1 MAKIISTIKAVLT
14 RIIFSAHSLIAVWHV
29 TNLKHEKIYWTLCA
43 PLLLLLFEGIF
54 TIMIKKTQEWR
65 WFCPSVF
72 LYLSSIVPAIWLLE
86 LDKVTH
92 RRQFMT
98 SNNSN
103 NNTGNFTLSGCLL
116 TTTSTIVDTSN
127 ISGIAP
133 VANLL
138 DQVGI
143 RNVGSITLNTLTTLI
158 EQFLMLILIV
168 GRWLL
173 PKGDL
178 TRDQLSQ
185 LLLVYIGTAADI
197 IEFFDSYKDD
207 SIASVDFLVYLT
219 LGIWSWSL
227 MQFTIVL
234 SATRGRRPRGSGSH
248 SKEEQADCC
257 QSCCCGIDVWGIV
270 LNVILQDAPFLT
282 FRLLIIFHYNIINYM
297 NVFFTSEF
305 FLFLVSTLK
314 LKLFLWPGKNS
325 LVIILQLYRL
335 YVVNAEFWKNRRE
348 SRMAKARQFQS
359 RRKVQDADQNSIYMI
374 SNERGGDVKKKIKKA
389 KDKDYAE
396 HEAAHSKKKKDK
408 KDKKK
413 RKRKDTGYST
423 ASSQNLYST
432 KASGTDKETRR
443 KDKKGKKSKRNCST
457 SPSDCDLGK
466 KQKRGKSGDKSDK
479 KKSRKIDAVVEESSS
494 SSSSSSSDSS
504 NSTLPSYEVIDEK
517 KARRRK
523 RRGSSS
529 DTSSGDSSSDS
540 SSSSSSDS

>member
-1 MAKIISTIKAVLT
+1 MAKIISTIKAILT
-14 RIIFSAHSLIAVWHV
+14 RIIFSAHSLLAIWQV
-29 TNLKHEKIYWTLCA
+29 TTFKKDIIYWTLCG
-43 PLLLLLFEGIF
+43 PLLLLLLEGIF

-86 LDKVTH
+86 LDKIE
-92 RRQFMT
+92 RRLQLMNASLVNANA
-98 SNNSN
+98 SNAINDSSLAG
-103 NNTGNFTLSGCLL
+103 TTT
-116 TTTSTIVDTSN
+116 TTTSTSHTTSTN
-127 ISGIAP
+127 SSAIAP
-133 VANLL
+133 VADLL
-138 DQVGI
+138 DDAG
-143 RNVGSITLNTLTTLI
+143 ITLPVISPDTWTTLI

-207 SIASVDFLVYLT
+207 SIARIGFLVFLT

-248 SKEEQADCC
+248 HKEDQTDCC
-257 QSCCCGIDVWGIV
+257 QNCCCGIDVWGIV

-282 FRLLIIFHYNIINYM
+282 FRLLIIFQYKIINYM
-297 NVFFTSEF
+297 NVFFTC
-305 FLFLVSTLK
+305 
-314 LKLFLWPGKNS
+314 KNS

-335 YVVNAEFWKNRRE
+335 YVVNAEFWKSRRE
-348 SRMAKARQFQS
+348 SRMAKARQYQS
-359 RRKVQDADQNSIYMI
+359 RRRVHDADQNSIYMI
-374 SNERGGDVKKKIKKA
+374 SNERGGEVKKKIKKA
-389 KDKDYAE
+389 KDRDFVE
-396 HEAAHSKKKKDK
+396 PEASYSKKKRDK
-408 KDKKK
+408 KGKKK

-432 KASGTDKETRR
+432 KVGN
-443 KDKKGKKSKRNCST
+443 KDKKGKKSKRICSS
-457 SPSDCDLGK
+457 SPSDCDPMNIK
-466 KQKRGKSGDKSDK
+466 KQKRAKNAEKADK
-479 KKSRKIDAVVEESSS
+479 KKSRKIEAVIEESSS
-494 SSSSSSSDSS
+494 STSSSSDSS

-517 KARRRK
+517 KSRRRK
-523 RRGSSS
+523 HGHSSDSSS
-529 DTSSGDSSSDS
+529 SSSSSDS
-540 SSSSSSDS
+540 SSSSS

>member
-1 MAKIISTIKAVLT
+1 MAKIISTIKAILT
-14 RIIFSAHSLIAVWHV
+14 RIIFSAHSLLAIWQV
-29 TNLKHEKIYWTLCA
+29 TAIKKDYKYWTLCG
-43 PLLLLLFEGIF
+43 PLLLLLLEGIF

-86 LDKVTH
+86 LEKVAK
-92 RRQFMT
+92 RVRIMK
-98 SNNSN
+98 NSMAIAN
-103 NNTGNFTLSGCLL
+103 ATNTGNFTSFGVGVIGSL
-116 TTTSTIVDTSN
+116 DSN
-127 ISGIAP
+127 DSSITA
-133 VANLL
+133 VATLL
-138 DQVGI
+138 DRTGI
-143 RNVGSITLNTLTTLI
+143 TIPVMTTDTWTTLI

-168 GRWLL
+168 GRWML

-207 SIASVDFLVYLT
+207 SIARIGFLVYLT

-248 SKEEQADCC
+248 RKEEQTDCC
-257 QSCCCGIDVWGIV
+257 QNCCCGIDVWGIV

-282 FRLLIIFHYNIINYM
+282 FRLLIIFQYKIINYM
-297 NVFFTSEF
+297 NVFFTC
-305 FLFLVSTLK
+305 
-314 LKLFLWPGKNS
+314 KNS

-348 SRMAKARQFQS
+348 SRMAKTKQFQS

-374 SNERGGDVKKKIKKA
+374 SNERGGDAKKKKIRKA
-389 KDKDYAE
+389 KDYAE
-396 HEAAHSKKKKDK
+396 EAAYSKKKKDK

-432 KASGTDKETRR
+432 KASGTDKESRR
-443 KDKKGKKSKRNCST
+443 KDKKGKKSKRNCSS
-457 SPSDCDLGK
+457 SPSDCDLAK
-466 KQKRGKSGDKSDK
+466 KQKRGKNGDKNDK
-479 KKSRKIDAVVEESSS
+479 KKSRKIEAVIEESSS

-523 RRGSSS
+523 HRGSSS
-529 DTSSGDSSSDS
+529 DTSSEDTSSDS
-540 SSSSSSDS
+540 SSSSSSDSS

>member
-1 MAKIISTIKAVLT
+1 MAKIISTIKAILT
-14 RIIFSAHSLIAVWHV
+14 RIIFSAHSLLAIWQV
-29 TNLKHEKIYWTLCA
+29 TTFKKDIIYWTLCG
-43 PLLLLLFEGIF
+43 PLLLLLLEGIF

-86 LDKVTH
+86 LDKIE
-92 RRQFMT
+92 RRLQLMNA
-98 SNNSN
+98 SLVVVNQSISALN
-103 NNTGNFTLSGCLL
+103 
-116 TTTSTIVDTSN
+116 DTSSN
-127 ISGIAP
+127 SSSLSSSVSSSLASSNVANSATNSSAIP
-133 VANLL
+133 VADLL
-138 DQVGI
+138 DDAG
-143 RNVGSITLNTLTTLI
+143 ITLPVISPDTWTTLI

-207 SIASVDFLVYLT
+207 SIARIDFLVFLT

-248 SKEEQADCC
+248 HKEEHTDCC
-257 QSCCCGIDVWGIV
+257 QNCCCGIDVWGIV

-282 FRLLIIFHYNIINYM
+282 FRLLIIFQYKIINYM
-297 NVFFTSEF
+297 NVFFTC
-305 FLFLVSTLK
+305 K
-314 LKLFLWPGKNS
+314 CKNS

-348 SRMAKARQFQS
+348 SRMEKARQYQS
-359 RRKVQDADQNSIYMI
+359 RRRVHDTDHNSIYMI

-389 KDKDYAE
+389 KDRDFVE
-396 HEAAHSKKKKDK
+396 PEASYSKKKKDK
-408 KDKKK
+408 KEKKK

-432 KASGTDKETRR
+432 KANG
-443 KDKKGKKSKRNCST
+443 KDKKAKKSKRNCSS
-457 SPSDCDLGK
+457 SPSDCDLANAK
-466 KQKRGKSGDKSDK
+466 KQKRAKNADKAEK
-479 KKSRKIDAVVEESSS
+479 KKSRKIEAVIEETS

-517 KARRRK
+517 KSRRRK
-523 RRGSSS
+523 HGRSSDSSS
-529 DTSSGDSSSDS
+529 SDSSSDS
-540 SSSSSSDS
+540 SSSSS

>member
-1 MAKIISTIKAVLT
+1 MAKIISTIKATLT
-14 RIIFSAHSLIAVWHV
+14 RIIFSAHSLLAIWQVVA
-29 TNLKHEKIYWTLCA
+29 LKGDIIYWTLCG
-43 PLLLLLFEGIF
+43 PLLLLLLEGIF

-86 LDKVTH
+86 LDKVA
-92 RRQFMT
+92 RRV
-98 SNNSN
+98 
-103 NNTGNFTLSGCLL
+103 GNM
-116 TTTSTIVDTSN
+116 TTTNSTVYNPSNYTIPMVNGTSF
-127 ISGIAP
+127 IASSTNSSVPP
-133 VANLL
+133 VATLL
-138 DQVGI
+138 GQAGVTISVTPD
-143 RNVGSITLNTLTTLI
+143 TWTTLI

-207 SIASVDFLVYLT
+207 SIAKIGFLVFLT

-248 SKEEQADCC
+248 QKEEHTDCC
-257 QSCCCGIDVWGIV
+257 QNCCCGIDVWGIV

-282 FRLLIIFHYNIINYM
+282 FRLLIIFQYKIINYM
-297 NVFFTSEF
+297 NVFFTC
-305 FLFLVSTLK
+305 
-314 LKLFLWPGKNS
+314 KNS

-374 SNERGGDVKKKIKKA
+374 SNERGGDVKKKIRKA

-396 HEAAHSKKKKDK
+396 QEAVYSKKKKDK
-408 KDKKK
+408 KDKWKK

-432 KASGTDKETRR
+432 KASGTDKESRR
-443 KDKKGKKSKRNCST
+443 KDKKGKKSKRTCSS
-457 SPSDCDLGK
+457 SPSDCDLAK
-466 KQKRGKSGDKSDK
+466 KQKRGKNADKNDK
-479 KKSRKIDAVVEESSS
+479 KKSRKIDAVVEESS

-523 RRGSSS
+523 HRA
-529 DTSSGDSSSDS
+529 SSSDS
-540 SSSSSSDS
+540 SSEDSSSSKSSSSSSDSS

>member
-1 MAKIISTIKAVLT
+1 MAKIISTIKAILT
-14 RIIFSAHSLIAVWHV
+14 RIIFSAHSLLAIWQVVA
-29 TNLKHEKIYWTLCA
+29 LKSDIIYWALCG
-43 PLLLLLFEGIF
+43 PLLLLLLEGIF
-54 TIMIKKTQEWR
+54 TIMIKKAQEWR

-86 LDKVTH
+86 LDKVA
-92 RRQFMT
+92 RRKVNMT
-98 SNNSN
+98 
-103 NNTGNFTLSGCLL
+103 
-116 TTTSTIVDTSN
+116 
-127 ISGIAP
+127 
-133 VANLL
+133 VANLTYPNPSNFS
-138 DQVGI
+138 VPAS
-143 RNVGSITLNTLTTLI
+143 NVTSLSSGSSNSSGVPPVATLLGQAGVTLSVTPDTWTTLI

-207 SIASVDFLVYLT
+207 SIARINFLVFLT

-248 SKEEQADCC
+248 HKEEHTDCC
-257 QSCCCGIDVWGIV
+257 QNCCCGIDVWGIV

-282 FRLLIIFHYNIINYM
+282 FRLLIIFQYKIINYM
-297 NVFFTSEF
+297 NVFFTC
-305 FLFLVSTLK
+305 
-314 LKLFLWPGKNS
+314 KNS

-359 RRKVQDADQNSIYMI
+359 RRKVQDTDQNSIYMI
-374 SNERGGDVKKKIKKA
+374 SNERGGDVKKKIRKA

-396 HEAAHSKKKKDK
+396 HEAAFSKKKKDK

-432 KASGTDKETRR
+432 KASGTEKETRR
-443 KDKKGKKSKRNCST
+443 KDKKGKKSKRTCSS
-457 SPSDCDLGK
+457 SPSDCDLAK
-466 KQKRGKSGDKSDK
+466 KQKRGKNADKNDK
-479 KKSRKIDAVVEESSS
+479 KKSRKIEAVVEESS

-529 DTSSGDSSSDS
+529 DTSSGDSSSSS
-540 SSSSSSDS
+540 SSSSSSDSS

>member
-1 MAKIISTIKAVLT
+1 MAKIISTIKAILT
-14 RIIFSAHSLIAVWHV
+14 RIIFSAHSVLAIWQV
-29 TNLKHEKIYWTLCA
+29 TTFKKDIIYWTLCG
-43 PLLLLLFEGIF
+43 PLLLLLLEGIF

-86 LDKVTH
+86 LDKIE
-92 RRQFMT
+92 RRLQVMNASLPNANA
-98 SNNSN
+98 SNVSNDSNLNSN
-103 NNTGNFTLSGCLL
+103 S
-116 TTTSTIVDTSN
+116 SAMV
-127 ISGIAP
+127 P
-133 VANLL
+133 VAGLL
-138 DQVGI
+138 DNAG
-143 RNVGSITLNTLTTLI
+143 ITLPTISPDTWTTLI

-207 SIASVDFLVYLT
+207 SIARIGFLVYLT

-234 SATRGRRPRGSGSH
+234 SATRGRRPRGSSSH
-248 SKEEQADCC
+248 HKEDHTDCC
-257 QSCCCGIDVWGIV
+257 ANCCCGIDVWGIV

-282 FRLLIIFHYNIINYM
+282 FRLLIIFQYKIINYM
-297 NVFFTSEF
+297 NVFFTC
-305 FLFLVSTLK
+305 
-314 LKLFLWPGKNS
+314 KNS

-348 SRMAKARQFQS
+348 SRMARARQYQS
-359 RRKVQDADQNSIYMI
+359 RRRVHDADQNSIYMI

-389 KDKDYAE
+389 KDRDFVE
-396 HEAAHSKKKKDK
+396 PEVSHNKKKRDK

-432 KASGTDKETRR
+432 KAG
-443 KDKKGKKSKRNCST
+443 KDKKGKKSKRNCS
-457 SPSDCDLGK
+457 SSLSDIDPSNVK
-466 KQKRGKSGDKSDK
+466 KQKRHKNADKADK
-479 KKSRKIDAVVEESSS
+479 KKSRKIEAVIEELS

-517 KARRRK
+517 KSRRRK
-523 RRGSSS
+523 HGHSSDSSS
-529 DTSSGDSSSDS
+529 SDSSSDS
-540 SSSSSSDS
+540 SSSSS

>member
-1 MAKIISTIKAVLT
+1 MAKIISTIKAILT
-14 RIIFSAHSLIAVWHV
+14 RIIFSAHSLLAIWQV
-29 TNLKHEKIYWTLCA
+29 TTFKKDIFYWTLCG
-43 PLLLLLFEGIF
+43 PLLLLLLEGIF

-86 LDKVTH
+86 LDKIDRRLLSMNASLVTASGNDS
-92 RRQFMT
+92 
-98 SNNSN
+98 SNAI
-103 NNTGNFTLSGCLL
+103 
-116 TTTSTIVDTSN
+116 TTTTTHSPTNSSAMV
-127 ISGIAP
+127 P
-133 VANLL
+133 VADLL
-138 DQVGI
+138 DDAG
-143 RNVGSITLNTLTTLI
+143 ITLPVISPDTWTTLI

-207 SIASVDFLVYLT
+207 SIARIDFLVYLT

-248 SKEEQADCC
+248 HKEEHTDCC
-257 QSCCCGIDVWGIV
+257 QNCCCGIDVWGIV

-282 FRLLIIFHYNIINYM
+282 FRLLIIFQYKIINYM
-297 NVFFTSEF
+297 NVFFTC
-305 FLFLVSTLK
+305 
-314 LKLFLWPGKNS
+314 KNS

-348 SRMAKARQFQS
+348 SRMAKARQYQS
-359 RRKVQDADQNSIYMI
+359 RRRVHDADQNSIYMI

-389 KDKDYAE
+389 KDRDRDFVE
-396 HEAAHSKKKKDK
+396 PEASYSKKKKDK

-432 KASGTDKETRR
+432 KAGG
-443 KDKKGKKSKRNCST
+443 KDKKGKKSKRNCSS
-457 SPSDCDLGK
+457 SPSDCDLNNAK
-466 KQKRGKSGDKSDK
+466 KQKRAKNAEKADK
-479 KKSRKIDAVVEESSS
+479 KKARKIEAVIEESSTSSS
-494 SSSSSSSDSS
+494 SSSESS

-517 KARRRK
+517 KSRRRK
-523 RRGSSS
+523 HGHSSDSSS
-529 DTSSGDSSSDS
+529 SDSSSDS
-540 SSSSSSDS
+540 SSSSS